1 MKLQKLMLVNPIS
14 HQEILSDYISQQ
26 EDQQIYIVTL

>member
-1 MKLQKLMLVNPIS
+1 MLVNPIS